1 VAKHSQTDQGASHDR
16 KMAALER
23 LAGGVAHDLNNAL
36 TAILGYSELALADMD
51 ADHPLRRHLEQIH
64 QAGRTATS
72 MTMPL
77 LAFSRRQR
85 LQPHHLDLSELV
97 RSLVPRMRQ
106 TVGGRV
112 KVVVHLDPEPA
123 FVSVDSD
130 QLIRAVLQLASNARD
145 AMPLGGTLT
154 IETANA
160 ASATVVLTVTD
171 TGAGMDDHVLAHI
184 FEPFFTTKPCGKGK
198 GLGLPMV
205 YGIVMQSGGLLS
217 VQSVPDRGTTVRVCL
232 PGL

>member
-1 VAKHSQTDQGASHDR
+1 VANETQTDDRTAHDR

-36 TAILGYSELALADMD
+36 TAILGYSELALADLD

-64 QAGRTATS
+64 EAGRTASS
-72 MTMPL
+72 MAMPL

-85 LQPHHLDLSELV
+85 LRPRPVDLSELV
-97 RSLVPRMRQ
+97 RSLVPRARQ

-112 KVVVHLDPEPA
+112 RVIAQLDPEPA
-123 FVSVDSD
+123 FVSVDVD
-130 QLIRAVLQLASNARD
+130 QVIRAVLQLASNARD
-145 AMPLGGTLT
+145 AMPDGGTLT
-154 IETANA
+154 LATANA
-160 ASATVVLTVTD
+160 APTSVVLTVTD

-205 YGIVMQSGGLLS
+205 YGIVMQSGGVLS

-232 PGL
+232 PSL